1 MAMAE
6 TSNPPH
12 GEYLYSTSASTCL
25 SDNQLTMRV
34 PNVDRHSR
42 RRPFSTWMKRLTNLK
57 SSSSSD
63 SQSGSRASGKR
74 NNNVKNGKQQ
84 NGSAK
89 NNPYPLSGTIR
100 DVGSPRSYNDT
111 VSYTESTDA
120 GHHHQRASQQSL
132 QASMSEPNILGN
144 SAKSTAP
151 TLSTNG
157 DTARSEAGYSKAGTT
172 VTGHGGVYGGGEGS
186 TFSSPAPSVRS
197 LTTTLTTVQSAA
209 PSAHIYGITQNNQ
222 NANGPTSTA
231 AAQNNLNQLNQFAH
245 QFPPSPA
252 SAVPPHLAMAGLP
265 ATYSSAT
272 ANNILTDNA
281 SILTLASSSKRR
293 RRNSLD
299 TNASVRAL
307 APSSV
312 FGGSRESLPL
322 SVLSANV
329 GADPSNASITNASGV
344 LSRQSLGGLASA
356 ERISVY
362 SAPGT
367 VPPLVHGG
375 DRSSLMASKQGD
387 NGSVRSGTHSH
398 TRNDSAAGSVAGT
411 IGSTLNNNASAGTNA
426 AITSGPTP
434 GRISRRSSGWGEISG
449 EGDGERE
456 GEEGRTHQQGD
467 DEHPSESSD
476 RTEERNQE
484 NSHANG
490 DPGPSVDEEKQ

>member
-1 MAMAE
+1 
-6 TSNPPH
+6 
-12 GEYLYSTSASTCL
+12 
-25 SDNQLTMRV
+25 
-34 PNVDRHSR
+34 
-42 RRPFSTWMKRLTNLK
+42 
-57 SSSSSD
+57 
-63 SQSGSRASGKR
+63 
-74 NNNVKNGKQQ
+74 
-84 NGSAK
+84 
-89 NNPYPLSGTIR
+89 
-100 DVGSPRSYNDT
+100 
-111 VSYTESTDA
+111 
-120 GHHHQRASQQSL
+120 
-132 QASMSEPNILGN
+132 MSEPNIPGN

-157 DTARSEAGYSKAGTT
+157 DTALSEAGYSKAGTT
-172 VTGHGGVYGGGEGS
+172 ITGHGGVYGGGEGS

-209 PSAHIYGITQNNQ
+209 PSAHIYGVAQTNQ
-222 NANGPTSTA
+222 NANGPTSA
-231 AAQNNLNQLNQFAH
+231 AAQNNLNTQNQFTH

-252 SAVPPHLAMAGLP
+252 SAVPPHLAGHP
-265 ATYSSAT
+265 TTYSSAT

-329 GADPSNASITNASGV
+329 GVDASNTSITNASGV

-362 SAPGT
+362 SASGT
-367 VPPLVHGG
+367 VPLVHGG
-375 DRSSLMASKQGD
+375 DRSSLIASKQQGD

-411 IGSTLNNNASAGTNA
+411 IGSTLNNNTSAGTNTA
-426 AITSGPTP
+426 TTSGAMP

-449 EGDGERE
+449 EGERE
-456 GEEGRTHQQGD
+456 GEEELHQQG
-467 DEHPSESSD
+467 PSD
-476 RTEERNQE
+476 KTEEPTQE
-484 NSHANG
+484 NSHADG
-490 DPGPSVDEEKQ
+490 DPGPAVDEDKQ

>member
-6 TSNPPH
+6 TSTPPH
-12 GEYLYSTSASTCL
+12 
-25 SDNQLTMRV
+25 
-34 PNVDRHSR
+34 DRHSR

-57 SSSSSD
+57 GSSSSD

-74 NNNVKNGKQQ
+74 NNNVKNGKRQ
-84 NGSAK
+84 NGGAK

-120 GHHHQRASQQSL
+120 GHQHQRASQQSL
-132 QASMSEPNILGN
+132 QASTSEPNIPGN

-157 DTARSEAGYSKAGTT
+157 DTARSEAGYSKTGTT

-209 PSAHIYGITQNNQ
+209 PSAHIYGVAQNNQ
-222 NANGPTSTA
+222 NANGPTSA
-231 AAQNNLNQLNQFAH
+231 AAQNNLNTQNQFTH

-252 SAVPPHLAMAGLP
+252 SAVPPHLAGHP

-329 GADPSNASITNASGV
+329 GADASNASITNASGV

-362 SAPGT
+362 SASGT
-367 VPPLVHGG
+367 VPPLVHSG
-375 DRSSLMASKQGD
+375 DRSSLIASKQGD

-411 IGSTLNNNASAGTNA
+411 IGSTLNNNTSAGTNA
-426 AITSGPTP
+426 AITSGAMP
-434 GRISRRSSGWGEISG
+434 GRMSRRSSGWGEISG
-449 EGDGERE
+449 EGEGE
-456 GEEGRTHQQGD
+456 GEEGTHQQS
-467 DEHPSESSD
+467 EESSD
-476 RTEERNQE
+476 KTEEPNQE
-484 NSHANG
+484 NSHTNG
-490 DPGPSVDEEKQ
+490 DPGPSVDEEK

>member
-6 TSNPPH
+6 TSDPPH
-12 GEYLYSTSASTCL
+12 
-25 SDNQLTMRV
+25 V
-34 PNVDRHSR
+34 RHSR
-42 RRPFSTWMKRLTNLK
+42 RKPFSTWMKRLTNLK
-57 SSSSSD
+57 SSSSSGT
-63 SQSGSRASGKR
+63 QSGSREASGKGNVH
-74 NNNVKNGKQQ
+74 NNILKSGNKRQ
-84 NGSAK
+84 NGCAK

-100 DVGSPRSYNDT
+100 DIGSPRSYNDT
-111 VSYTESTDA
+111 VSYTESTETDQ
-120 GHHHQRASQQSL
+120 HRLDQSASQHSL
-132 QASMSEPNILGN
+132 QASASEQNIPGN

-151 TLSTNG
+151 TLSTMG
-157 DTARSEAGYSKAGTT
+157 DTARSETGYSKAGTT
-172 VTGHGGVYGGGEGS
+172 MTGPGGVYGGGEGS

-209 PSAHIYGITQNNQ
+209 PSAHIYGIAQNNQ
-222 NANGPTSTA
+222 NINGPISS
-231 AAQNNLNQLNQFAH
+231 AQNGLQQQTQFAH

-252 SAVPPHLAMAGLP
+252 SAVPPHVAMTGHP
-265 ATYSSAT
+265 TTYSSAT

-299 TNASVRAL
+299 TNASMRAL

-329 GADPSNASITNASGV
+329 GADASNASITNASGV

-362 SAPGT
+362 SASGT

-375 DRSSLMASKQGD
+375 GDRSSLIAAGKQGD
-387 NGSVRSGTHSH
+387 NGSIRSGTHSH
-398 TRNDSAAGSVAGT
+398 TRNDSAAGSVSGT
-411 IGSTLNNNASAGTNA
+411 IGSTLNNNTSAAA
-426 AITSGPTP
+426 AITPGAMP

-449 EGDGERE
+449 EG
-456 GEEGRTHQQGD
+456 EEGGAHQRCEID
-467 DEHPSESSD
+467 ESSEK
-476 RTEERNQE
+476 TEEANQE
-484 NSHANG
+484 NSLANG
-490 DPGPSVDEEKQ
+490 DPESSIDEKAKQ

>member
-1 MAMAE
+1 
-6 TSNPPH
+6 
-12 GEYLYSTSASTCL
+12 
-25 SDNQLTMRV
+25 
-34 PNVDRHSR
+34 
-42 RRPFSTWMKRLTNLK
+42 MKRLTNLK
-57 SSSSSD
+57 GSSSSD
-63 SQSGSRASGKR
+63 SQSGSKTSGKR
-74 NNNVKNGKQQ
+74 NNNVKNGKRQ
-84 NGSAK
+84 NGGAK

-100 DVGSPRSYNDT
+100 DVESPRSYNDT
-111 VSYTESTDA
+111 VSYTESTNA
-120 GHHHQRASQQSL
+120 GQHHQRASQQSL
-132 QASMSEPNILGN
+132 QASTSEPNIPGN

-157 DTARSEAGYSKAGTT
+157 DTARSEAGYSKTGTT

-209 PSAHIYGITQNNQ
+209 PSAHIYGVAQNNQ
-222 NANGPTSTA
+222 NANGPTS
-231 AAQNNLNQLNQFAH
+231 AAQNSLNQQNQFAH
-245 QFPPSPA
+245 QFPPPPA
-252 SAVPPHLAMAGLP
+252 SAVPPHLAMTGHP
-265 ATYSSAT
+265 MTYSSAT

-329 GADPSNASITNASGV
+329 GADASNASITNASGV

-356 ERISVY
+356 ERISLY
-362 SAPGT
+362 SASGT

-375 DRSSLMASKQGD
+375 DRSSLIASKQGD

-411 IGSTLNNNASAGTNA
+411 IGSTLNNNTSAGTNA
-426 AITSGPTP
+426 AAITSGAMP

-449 EGDGERE
+449 EGEGE
-456 GEEGRTHQQGD
+456 GEESGTHQQ
-467 DEHPSESSD
+467 DEESSD
-476 RTEERNQE
+476 KTDKSNQE